1 MIYFY
6 QIIENAAVI
15 YVDIKLIGVLG
26 QGSKELAGWRHEK
39 TSQEM
44 KVLRNVYRLNV
55 RRYIYIYPL
64 KSILFHKNDNY
75 NKIKMYILKS
85 NMSIFISLF
94 L

>member
-44 KVLRNVYRLNV
+44 KVLRNVYSLNV
-55 RRYIYIYPL
+55 RRYIYIST
-64 KSILFHKNDNY
+64 KVN
-75 NKIKMYILKS
+75 
-85 NMSIFISLF
+85 SLS
-94 L
+94 